1 MIKRMSNATVIEKF
15 KSNVLLLAHN
25 FKAMN
30 NSAIDAGFKFVDN
43 GIMAFIELYL
53 TRVDARD
60 MLQTFVSYSYKYWR
74 EIADRDT
81 NFFQE
86 HAEEV
91 FDFSGSCD
99 TEINDVVGEKKN
111 IFMFKQ
117 LLTTPGAVSA
127 EDVDLIWVF
136 FDVLVKL
143 SWKAI
148 LEDETGKSGTKPWLT
163 DNIRNIVLN
172 YDGIEACVN
181 KIEGRK
187 RKK

>member
-1 MIKRMSNATVIEKF
+1 MSNATVIDKF

-30 NSAIDAGFKFVDN
+30 NSAIDSGYKFVDN

-53 TRVDARD
+53 SRVDARD
-60 MLQTFVSYSYKYWR
+60 MLETFVTYSHKYWR

-81 NFFQE
+81 TFFHE

-99 TEINDVVGEKKN
+99 AEINDVVGEKKN

-117 LLTTPGAVSA
+117 LLTTPGAVS
-127 EDVDLIWVF
+127 EDDIDLIWTF

-143 SWKAI
+143 SWKAL
-148 LEDETGKSGTKPWLT
+148 LEDESGKSGSNPWLPA
-163 DNIRNIVLN
+163 NVRNLALN
-172 YDGIEACVN
+172 YDGLESCVA